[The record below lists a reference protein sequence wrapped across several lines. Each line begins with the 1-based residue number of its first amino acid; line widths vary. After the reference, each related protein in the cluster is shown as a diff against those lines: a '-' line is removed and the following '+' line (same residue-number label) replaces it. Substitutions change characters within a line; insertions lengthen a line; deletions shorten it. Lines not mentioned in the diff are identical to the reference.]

1 MLNKYIFEKPF
12 ELFWIV
18 IIFASIA
25 LGSILALIF
34 IPFMKGESSI
44 ILGIVVFSVIL
55 FLPVF
60 VIVGELL
67 QSMRENAKRMIAYAN
82 GNYIYSAIM
91 RESIEQTDTPKNALQ
106 RFREMVSKQ
115 LIQEAAAQNM
125 AATNQVTQEFEKA
138 KRDLH

>member
-1 MLNKYIFEKPF
+1 
-12 ELFWIV
+12 
-18 IIFASIA
+18 
-25 LGSILALIF
+25 
-34 IPFMKGESSI
+34 MKGESSI

-82 GNYIYSAIM
+82 GNYIYSTIM

>member
-1 MLNKYIFEKPF
+1 
-12 ELFWIV
+12 
-18 IIFASIA
+18 
-25 LGSILALIF
+25 
-34 IPFMKGESSI
+34 
-44 ILGIVVFSVIL
+44 
-55 FLPVF
+55 
-60 VIVGELL
+60 
-67 QSMRENAKRMIAYAN
+67 
-82 GNYIYSAIM
+82 M

>member
-55 FLPVF
+55 FLPVLSSL
-60 VIVGELL
+60 VNCYNPCAKT
-67 QSMRENAKRMIAYAN
+67 QNA
-82 GNYIYSAIM
+82 
-91 RESIEQTDTPKNALQ
+91 
-106 RFREMVSKQ
+106 
-115 LIQEAAAQNM
+115 
-125 AATNQVTQEFEKA
+125 
-138 KRDLH
+138 

>member
-1 MLNKYIFEKPF
+1 M
-12 ELFWIV
+12 
-18 IIFASIA
+18 
-25 LGSILALIF
+25 ALIF

-67 QSMRENAKRMIAYAN
+67 QSMRENAKRMIAC
-82 GNYIYSAIM
+82 
-91 RESIEQTDTPKNALQ
+91 
-106 RFREMVSKQ
+106 KQ